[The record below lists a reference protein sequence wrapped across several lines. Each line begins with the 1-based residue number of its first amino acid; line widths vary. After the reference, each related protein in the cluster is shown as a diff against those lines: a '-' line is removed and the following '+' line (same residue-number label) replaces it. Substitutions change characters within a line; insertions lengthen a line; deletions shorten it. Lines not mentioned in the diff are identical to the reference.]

1 MCVGL
6 NGLNILPKFIKHLQS
21 EMKMYG
27 CDTVALKQ
35 HFGKKLMELE
45 EEKRAVQVS
54 LLNCFIY
61 HMRSSS
67 SHIFLAHAHEYFWSY
82 KKNSEQFQQ
91 ERDRLLAEVESL
103 NADGQTHKLRD
114 AQLQKLKSLEA
125 QVTSIS

>member
-6 NGLNILPKFIKHLQS
+6 NGLKNLPKFIKHFQS

-45 EEKRAVQVS
+45 EEKRAVQVC

-67 SHIFLAHAHEYFWSY
+67 GHMFLAHAHEYF
-82 KKNSEQFQQ
+82 
-91 ERDRLLAEVESL
+91 
-103 NADGQTHKLRD
+103 
-114 AQLQKLKSLEA
+114 
-125 QVTSIS
+125 

>member
-1 MCVGL
+1 M
-6 NGLNILPKFIKHLQS
+6 S
-21 EMKMYG
+21 
-27 CDTVALKQ
+27 
-35 HFGKKLMELE
+35 
-45 EEKRAVQVS
+45 
-54 LLNCFIY
+54 
-61 HMRSSS
+61 
-67 SHIFLAHAHEYFWSY
+67 IFDLT

>member
-1 MCVGL
+1 M
-6 NGLNILPKFIKHLQS
+6 
-21 EMKMYG
+21 
-27 CDTVALKQ
+27 
-35 HFGKKLMELE
+35 
-45 EEKRAVQVS
+45 
-54 LLNCFIY
+54 
-61 HMRSSS
+61 HMS
-67 SHIFLAHAHEYFWSY
+67 IFDLT